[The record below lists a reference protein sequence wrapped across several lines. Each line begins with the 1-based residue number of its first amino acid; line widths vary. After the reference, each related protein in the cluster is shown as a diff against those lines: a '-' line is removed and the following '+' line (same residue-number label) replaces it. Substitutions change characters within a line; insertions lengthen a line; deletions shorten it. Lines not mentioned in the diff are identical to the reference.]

1 LNERGVVKR
10 TMKLKKLAAVGH
22 NAAASYMSTLSHIDG
37 EYASTF
43 IYGLAFKRG
52 VMTLQL
58 DVLNTSIDP
67 AIDNKHLRTSLL
79 ALRSQFLSLLE
90 KESLPAESVNAY
102 TLTMRAL
109 GNQRD
114 VVDLQCEPLIVDLN
128 GKVHKCAHVRERYP
142 SPIKGIW
149 P

>member
-1 LNERGVVKR
+1 MSERRLGKR

-43 IYGLAFKRG
+43 IYRLALKRE
-52 VMTLQL
+52 MTAIQL
-58 DVLNTSIDP
+58 DVLNANVDP
-67 AIDNKHLRTSLL
+67 AIDNKQLRSSLL
-79 ALRSQFLSLLE
+79 ALRSQFLELLG
-90 KESLPAESVNAY
+90 KESLPADSVHAY
-102 TLTMRAL
+102 TLTMRLL

-114 VVDLQCEPLIVDLN
+114 VVDLQCEPVIVDLN
-128 GKVHKCAHVRERYP
+128 GKVHKCAHVRERY
-142 SPIKGIW
+142 SAPIKGIW